1 MKQTEKKKLF
11 ILLAVLGVIALL
23 ITGWLAIRSNPLAS
37 PWKPTTVPYDSKC
50 EGDCRKNIQEMA
62 DIETAHLRGVK
73 IVVRPDINDAIAQ
86 LGDCLDSIMECVDK
100 KDDPSK
106 TAVCVKESICPAE
119 CKTAY
124 AGTFDEGMT
133 PEQQLDGVKKI
144 FLADGG
150 VCTPRVSA
158 P

>member
-1 MKQTEKKKLF
+1 MKQTKKRRLF
-11 ILLAVLGVIALL
+11 IALSVMVLFIA
-23 ITGWLAIRSNPLAS
+23 GWWIIQSNQPAS
-37 PWKPTTVPYDSKC
+37 PWKSTTVPYDSKC
-50 EGDCRKNIQEMA
+50 EGDCQKNIQELA

-73 IVVRPDINDAIAQ
+73 IVVRPDVNDAIAQ
-86 LGDCLDSIMECVDK
+86 LGDCLDSIMECVDV

-106 TAVCVKESICPAE
+106 TVVCVEESICPIE
-119 CKTAY
+119 CKIAY
-124 AGTFDEGMT
+124 ASTFNEGMT